1 MKLYLVRHG
10 EAAARWSQSRDPGL
24 SERGRQQAYSICGRF
39 RGHAPM
45 SVVASPLLRAQE
57 TAAPLAAMWG
67 VDVQRDDAYREL
79 PSLVS
84 FEERAAWLKRV
95 MRGTWDEVDE
105 ALVNWRDD
113 AWRAFTS
120 IDTDAVVFSHFMVIN
135 AILSRLN
142 GDDRLVSFEPDYI
155 SVTAFASSDDGVEL
169 IELGKALETVVL

>member
-24 SERGRQQAYSICGRF
+24 SECGRQQARSICERF
-39 RGHAPM
+39 CDHTPM
-45 SVVASPLLRAQE
+45 KVVTSPLLRARE

-67 VDVQRDDAYREL
+67 VDVRADDAYREL

-95 MRGTWDEVDE
+95 MQGTWDEVDE
-105 ALVNWRDD
+105 ALVNWRDI
-113 AWRAFTS
+113 AWCAFKS
-120 IDTDAVVFSHFMVIN
+120 IDTDAIVFSHFMLIN
-135 AILSRLN
+135 AILGRLT

-155 SVTAFASSDDGVEL
+155 SVTAFAVGDDGVEL